1 MNSKPM
7 TLREAAIELLRSDGP
22 KHYQALTEE
31 ILSKGLASSSSKTPA
46 ASLNA
51 MIAVDI
57 KRNGAKSEFV
67 RVRPG
72 VFGLR
77 ALHAVAATPDLAPD
91 DLSPGADGTGIV
103 ETKQDE
109 TEHRVRTPLFPT
121 YREVRHLLKVW
132 PGRPRK
138 QVTGLQATLAELR
151 GTPQNTV
158 DWTEPDQWI
167 PERLHDAD
175 RELAEAI
182 WTASGKTVNPR
193 HTYGHWLLVQKY
205 ELVREDEGGVLRLT
219 DRGREFFDNR
229 GGEAEAFLDE
239 QEGVA
244 KLLALVADNGP
255 TRAGG
260 LVEEWTEYLTRH
272 SAFGSDS
279 TFRDTL
285 RRRLNNLLDRELIAR
300 KGTLYSIT
308 DVGLA
313 YLQRVGTEEALGGD
327 EQQQLWT
334 LVKKQQTAVRESM
347 RELLLDMDPF
357 AFEHLIKRLLEEM
370 DYQNVQVTARSGDGG
385 VDVVADIELGI
396 TSVREVVQVKKHRR
410 PIQRKDLDAL
420 RGSLY
425 RFNAVRGTI
434 IATAPFSKGTSE
446 AAFAT
451 GAAPITLIDG
461 DKLID
466 LLIEHGIG
474 VKKNKI
480 EVLSVDADAFAD
492 LEPEA

>member
-1 MNSKPM
+1 MPEKTM
-7 TLREAAIELLRSDGP
+7 TLREAAVELLRAGGP

-31 ILSKGLASSSSKTPA
+31 IIAKGLASSSSKTPA

-51 MIAVDI
+51 VIAVDI
-57 KRNGAKSEFV
+57 KRNGTKSTFV

-77 ALHAVAATPDLAPD
+77 ALHAATTTPDLAPAEMSSD
-91 DLSPGADGTGIV
+91 ADVAGAA
-103 ETKQDE
+103 EATKDE

-121 YREVRHLLKVW
+121 YKEVRHLLKIW

-167 PERLHDAD
+167 PERLKDAD
-175 RELAEAI
+175 RELAEAS
-182 WTASGKTVNPR
+182 WVGSGKTVNPR
-193 HTYGHWLLVQKY
+193 YTYGHWLLVQKY
-205 ELVREDEGGVLRLT
+205 ELVREDDVGELRLT
-219 DRGREFFDNR
+219 DRGRDFIDHE
-229 GGEAEAFLDE
+229 GGDTEAFLDE
-239 QEGVA
+239 QEGLA

-260 LVEEWTEYLTRH
+260 LLGEWTEYLTRH

-285 RRRLNNLLDRELIAR
+285 RRRLNNLLDRGLIAR

-308 DVGLA
+308 DSGLA
-313 YLQRVGTEEALGGD
+313 YLQRVGTEETLGVD

-334 LVKKQQTAVRESM
+334 LVKKQQIAVRESM

-370 DYQNVQVTARSGDGG
+370 DYQNVQVTTRSGDGG

-396 TSVREVVQVKKHRR
+396 TSVREVVQAKRHRR
-410 PIQRKDLDAL
+410 TIQRRDLDAL

-434 IATAPFSKGTSE
+434 IATAPFSKGTAE

-492 LEPEA
+492 LENEA

>member
-1 MNSKPM
+1 MAETK
-7 TLREAAIELLRSDGP
+7 TLRQAAADVLRERGP
-22 KHYQALTEE
+22 LHYQALTEE
-31 ILSKGLASSSSKTPA
+31 VLTRGLATSSSKTPA

-57 KRNGAKSEFV
+57 KRNGNKSEFV

-77 ALHAVAATPDLAPD
+77 ALHAAGAKAEPPSPDAVPRE
-91 DLSPGADGTGIV
+91 GEDGIPA
-103 ETKQDE
+103 KDE
-109 TEHRVRTPLFPT
+109 TEQRVRTPLFPT

-138 QVTGLQATLAELR
+138 QITGLQATLGELR

-158 DWTEPDQWI
+158 DWTDPDAWI
-167 PERLHDAD
+167 PERLSGDD
-175 RELAEAI
+175 QDLASAI
-182 WTASGKTVNPR
+182 WTKSGKTVNPR
-193 HTYGHWLLVQKY
+193 HTYGHWLLSQKY
-205 ELVREDEGGVLRLT
+205 ELVEDGPDGNLTLT
-219 DRGREFFDNR
+219 DRGRDFIEHE
-229 GGEAEAFLDE
+229 GGEAEVFLDE
-239 QEGVA
+239 QEGLA
-244 KLLALVADNGP
+244 KLLALVADNSP

-260 LVEEWTEYLTRH
+260 ILEEWTEYLNRV
-272 SAFGSDS
+272 SSFGSPS

-285 RRRLNNLLDRELIAR
+285 RRRLNNLLDRGLVDR
-300 KGTLYSIT
+300 KSTMYSVT
-308 DVGLA
+308 DAGLA

-327 EQQQLWT
+327 EQQELWT
-334 LVKKQQTAVRESM
+334 LAKKQEASVRESL
-347 RELLLDMDPF
+347 RELLFDMDAF
-357 AFEHLIKRLLEEM
+357 AFEHLVKRLLEEM
-370 DYQNVQVTARSGDGG
+370 DYQNVQVTTRSGDGG

-396 TSVREVVQVKKHRR
+396 TSVREVVQAKRHRR
-410 PIQRKDLDAL
+410 TIQRKDLDAL

-434 IATAPFSKGTSE
+434 IATSRFSKGTEE
-446 AAFAT
+446 AAFAG

-474 VKKNKI
+474 VRKRTL
-480 EVLSVDADAFAD
+480 EVLAVDADVFAD
-492 LEPEA
+492 LEGET